1 MRQGQSS
8 WEPQLPRHLP
18 PRHPV
23 VHVLLDSTGAEVA
36 ARTRRKEKPHNHS
49 QMPDLS
55 PQVDFGCIFLLPQ
68 VAQ

>member
-8 WEPQLPRHLP
+8 WEPQLPHHLP

-36 ARTRRKEKPHNHS
+36 ARTGRKEKPHNHL
-49 QMPDLS
+49 QMPDPS
-55 PQVDFGCIFLLPQ
+55 PRVDFGRRFLLPQ
-68 VAQ
+68 AAR